1 MLSHRG
7 RTNLQYF
14 SISQNGNSVSIKH
27 PCSTPCPQPLVTTIL
42 LSVPR
47 AWPHS
52 VPHARGI
59 VQCLSFCDWL
69 ISLSTMSSRF
79 IYVWCVRI
87 SFLLKAEW
95 YSTVWMDHFS
105 FIHSLPTGNLGCFH
119 FLVAVNNAA
128 LDIGIQITLF
138 FLFSLPLS
146 PSPSFWFVIQVS
158 DDFTLYSTL
167 CHQERRSEK
176 SLTPWC
182 KCT

>member
-1 MLSHRG
+1 MVEP
-7 RTNLQYF
+7 
-14 SISQNGNSVSIKH
+14 IS
-27 PCSTPCPQPLVTTIL
+27 STFPSRKTATATPYQLNTDAPLPAPSPWQPPSYSLCLELDHTRYLMQGESCRV
-42 LSVPR
+42 
-47 AWPHS
+47 
-52 VPHARGI
+52 
-59 VQCLSFCDWL
+59 CLSLCDWL

-95 YSTVWMDHFS
+95 YSSVWMDHFS

-128 LDIGIQITLF
+128 LDIGIQLTLF

-158 DDFTLYSTL
+158 GDFTLYSTL